1 MGEADDG
8 REAIRLAHDLTPDIV
23 VMDIVMP
30 NVNGIE
36 ATRQIVSSL
45 PSIKVIALSIYAEDQ
60 FVDAM
65 QDAGAVGYVL
75 KQNAFTELPIAI
87 RTVLEGG
94 TYFRV
99 GNKLLFKKSEI
110 DDWMQTQRV
119 QNNELDEAMR
129 VADSLF
135 EE

>member
-1 MGEADDG
+1 MKPIPLTEEKLQRQPSGTVSVREVLTYMNQDRYMDLKDLADYLPLSE
-8 REAIRLAHDLTPDIV
+8 RNIRS
-23 VMDIVMP
+23 
-30 NVNGIE
+30 
-36 ATRQIVSSL
+36 R
-45 PSIKVIALSIYAEDQ
+45 
-60 FVDAM
+60 
-65 QDAGAVGYVL
+65 L
-75 KQNAFTELPIAI
+75 KEIPH
-87 RTVLEGG
+87 
-94 TYFRV
+94 FRV